1 MITLIYLAINVYEQ
15 SLSIFK
21 WIEHKNNTET
31 DKSWMKNT
39 IEDDHLLYY
48 DYIDMNHNNN
58 NNNNDDNDDND
69 GKDKVKSLYISCL
82 LNIAG
87 TLSLYILLLLYHHHH
102 HHHQLVCYQKLNEWK
117 NSILACDHVL
127 FLDNENIKALYRRAI
142 ARTGSSSSSSSSSSS
157 L

>member
-21 WIEHKNNTET
+21 WIEHKNNTEN

-48 DYIDMNHNNN
+48 DYIDMNHNDD
-58 NNNNDDNDDND
+58 NNDNDNN
-69 GKDKVKSLYISCL
+69 KNIKIDKVKSLYISCL

-87 TLSLYILLLLYHHHH
+87 I
-102 HHHQLVCYQKLNEWK
+102 CY
-117 NSILACDHVL
+117 
-127 FLDNENIKALYRRAI
+127 
-142 ARTGSSSSSSSSSSS
+142 
-157 L
+157 

>member
-1 MITLIYLAINVYEQ
+1 MITLIYVAINVYEQ

-58 NNNNDDNDDND
+58 NDDKDGNDD
-69 GKDKVKSLYISCL
+69 KDKVKSLYISCL

-87 TLSLYILLLLYHHHH
+87 ILSLYSLLLISSSLP
-102 HHHQLVCYQKLNEWK
+102 
-117 NSILACDHVL
+117 
-127 FLDNENIKALYRRAI
+127 
-142 ARTGSSSSSSSSSSS
+142 SSSSSTS
-157 L
+157 LLSKIK

>member
-48 DYIDMNHNNN
+48 DYIDMNHNN
-58 NNNNDDNDDND
+58 DNDDN
-69 GKDKVKSLYISCL
+69 DKVKSLYISCL

-87 TLSLYILLLLYHHHH
+87 ILSPNSLLL
-102 HHHQLVCYQKLNEWK
+102 
-117 NSILACDHVL
+117 
-127 FLDNENIKALYRRAI
+127 
-142 ARTGSSSSSSSSSSS
+142 SSSSSSSTS
-157 L
+157 LLSKIK